1 MVKRG
6 IEAYSPNVYIVMED
20 IYEYS
25 STVGVQCTITILI
38 DNLIVQVQWHSY
50 DVRISKIEKGLSNVE
65 FEIQY
70 ENL

>member
-38 DNLIVQVQWHSY
+38 DNLIVQVQ
-50 DVRISKIEKGLSNVE
+50 
-65 FEIQY
+65 
-70 ENL
+70 

>member
-25 STVGVQCTITILI
+25 STVVVQCTITILI
-38 DNLIVQVQWHSY
+38 DNLIVQVQ
-50 DVRISKIEKGLSNVE
+50 
-65 FEIQY
+65 
-70 ENL
+70 